1 MTILTAGAG
10 RTRSLGFDGDWAGNV
25 TPAEFNGEIIVFASA
40 TLLTVVSASESTY
53 YEYTGSFKFTNPA
66 PAGLA
71 MGEVGLS
78 GSVTGADMYSYTD
91 SLADKKLQLSFKKL
105 TLTMLQLFEA
115 GETGDSLLTL
125 FNGNDEITGTDFNNE
140 DNRDGLGNNIKG
152 DVLRAGNG
160 NDIVYGMGG
169 DDSLW
174 GERGNDSLNGGL
186 GNDQLYGGAG
196 NDTLE
201 GSAEN
206 DTLNGGSGNDT
217 YKLDM
222 SNFVSEKNKITVID
236 GQGITDIINLYDL
249 DDDPDGYN
257 SSPIRINGGNDLA
270 FIYYNE
276 SSLNKSD
283 LLGSATAYW
292 IIKDLYKLNT
302 KGSGFTNSIE
312 TLNGFNLAT
321 PSNGASSILSAAKV
335 NFTFNVAGFNY
346 NANSIYGTTKNDAL
360 MGYNNQES
368 LFGNAGNDVLFN
380 LSLSSKGSVTLHG
393 GDGNDQIFDGDGDNI
408 LIGGLGVDILNG
420 GDGNDI
426 YKFLTIKDSG
436 ITAATADVIG
446 DGALGDGD
454 CVWNSGDK
462 IDLSE
467 IDANAK
473 IAGNQAFTFWSGAS
487 ANSVWFDSSTST
499 VFADAS
505 GDAKADFAL
514 VVIGVSSLS
523 AADFIL

>member
-1 MTILTAGAG
+1 MTTLTVGAG

-78 GSVTGADMYSYTD
+78 GSVTVADMYSYTD

-105 TLTMLQLFEA
+105 TLTMLQLYEA

-140 DNRDGLGNNIKG
+140 ENRDGLGNNIKG

-174 GERGNDSLNGGL
+174 GERGNDTLNGGL

-201 GSAEN
+201 GSAGT

-222 SNFVSEKNKITVID
+222 SNFVNEKNKITVVD
-236 GQGITDIINLYDL
+236 GQGTADNFNLYDL

-257 SSPIRINGGNDLA
+257 SFPIRINSGNDLA

-276 SSLNKSD
+276 SSLNTSD

-292 IIKDLYKLNT
+292 IIKDQYKINT
-302 KGSGFTNSIE
+302 KGNGFVNSME
-312 TLNGFNLAT
+312 TLNGFNLAG
-321 PSNGASSILSAAKV
+321 PSNGVSSILTAAKV
-335 NFTFNVAGFNY
+335 NFTYNVAGFTYKASDIN
-346 NANSIYGTTKNDAL
+346 GTTKNDAL
-360 MGYNNQES
+360 MGYNNQDH

-380 LSLSSKGSVTLHG
+380 ISLTSNGSVKLDG
-393 GDGNDQIFDGDGDNI
+393 GAGNDQIYDGIGDNI

-420 GDGNDI
+420 DKGNDI

-436 ITAATADVIG
+436 VTPATADVIG
-446 DGALGDGD
+446 DGPLGDGD
-454 CVWNSGDK
+454 QVWNSGDK
-462 IDLSE
+462 IDLLA
-467 IDANAK
+467 IDANSK
-473 IAGNQAFTFWSGAS
+473 IAGKQAFTFQSSAS

-505 GDAKADFAL
+505 GDTKADFAV
-514 VVIGVSSLS
+514 VVIGVNSLS